1 MFGTSLSRVAT
12 AAAVFVV
19 SSTAAAGASSL
30 TDYFGPRETSLGE
43 SLRADAQG
51 SLATT
56 LNPAGLALSR
66 QLVFEGSYGYRPD
79 DKTSTVA
86 VSACDSTVPVPGC
99 FYYHYFKSTPEVD
112 GVEHSRRVHDFGV
125 ATARA
130 ISRRVAFGINLHYFN
145 YKSDLTGEE
154 DKSGFAG
161 DAGLAVRASESLQLA
176 VVGYNL
182 IAADSAQYP
191 MGIGAGFALR
201 PVPQLVIGLD
211 GLWDLDAPE
220 GAGTGRYGGGI
231 EYFIQAPDGQSGYP
245 LRAGTVYDHELKS
258 TFITGGVG
266 LTTLKIGIDIGGRK
280 QVSGGDEFMILGS
293 LRLFGPHLP

>member
-1 MFGTSLSRVAT
+1 MFGTSLSRVAF
-12 AAAVFVV
+12 AAAVFVA

-79 DKTSTVA
+79 DSTSTVA

-99 FYYHYFKSTPEVD
+99 FYYHYVRSRPEVD
-112 GVEHSRRVHDFGV
+112 GMEYSRRVHEFGL
-125 ATARA
+125 ASARA
-130 ISRRVAFGINLHYFN
+130 LSRRVTFGINTRYFI
-145 YKSDLTGEE
+145 YKSNLTGEG
-154 DKSGFAG
+154 DKSGFAA
-161 DAGLAVRASESLQLA
+161 DAGLTVRASESLQVG

-191 MGIGAGFALR
+191 MAIGTGVALR
-201 PVPQLVIGLD
+201 PVPQLAIGLD
-211 GLWDLDAPE
+211 GLWNLDAPD

-245 LRAGTVYDHELKS
+245 LRVGTVYDHELES
-258 TFITGGVG
+258 TYITGGLG